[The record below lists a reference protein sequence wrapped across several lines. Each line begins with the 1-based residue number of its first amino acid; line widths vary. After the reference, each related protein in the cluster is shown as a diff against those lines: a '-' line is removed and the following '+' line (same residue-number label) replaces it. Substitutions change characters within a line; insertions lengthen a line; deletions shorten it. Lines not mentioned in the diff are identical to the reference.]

1 MARRLSHV
9 GIVVRNIEETV
20 ELFTKTLGFNAPA
33 TGIVDVPEAGVKSAV
48 IPIGNNY
55 IELLQPTDPNIAT
68 GAMQFQILKERGEG
82 LLHLSIEVDDVDAE
96 VEFLRKRGVE
106 AFEIPQGEVIDYK
119 SAYLL
124 AESAKGVPIELVPK
138 GTAHRSV
145 RKTLGLKVI
154 DAPLSQSRQS
164 KLG

>member
-9 GIVVRNIEETV
+9 GIIVRNIEEAV
-20 ELFTKTLGFNAPA
+20 ELFTKTLGFSAPP
-33 TGIVDVPEAGVKSAV
+33 TGIVDVPEAGVKSAL

-55 IELLQPTDPNIAT
+55 IELLQPTDPSTAS
-68 GAMQFQILKERGEG
+68 GAIGFQTLEQRGEG

-96 VEFLRKRGVE
+96 VKFLQGKGIQ
-106 AFEIPQGEVIDYK
+106 AFEIPQGEIVDYK

-138 GTAHRSV
+138 GTAHKSL
-145 RKTLGLKVI
+145 RKALGLKVI
-154 DAPLSQSRQS
+154 DAPLPQ
-164 KLG
+164 